1 MNRERE
7 RERESVKEAEK
18 EWEDEE
24 AEQFNQ
30 LVGIFFL
37 FTKKAAL
44 ERLIN

>member
-30 LVGIFFL
+30 LVGIFFCSQ
-37 FTKKAAL
+37 KKQH
-44 ERLIN
+44 